1 MGPIPFQKG
10 PPGYQNSYQNSY
22 VGPGYPSSRKEP
34 LDLIKPRPV
43 PPHKRKDGANAYNYK
58 GTSSMRLGEGYMG
71 SMGGGGKTSN
81 QSLVASFGT
90 DVNYAPGM
98 NNGYNQ
104 HNSYNQ
110 HGGNQSSGNHQ
121 NSNGKKQWNSK
132 LTALSRLQ
140 SRMRNDIKSLE
151 REIRENQKY

>member
-22 VGPGYPSSRKEP
+22 VGPGYPSNRKEP

-71 SMGGGGKTSN
+71 SMGGGKMPN
-81 QSLVASFGT
+81 QSLLTSFGGT
-90 DVNYAPGM
+90 DGM
-98 NNGYNQ
+98 NNNGYNQ
-104 HNSYNQ
+104 QNSYNQ
-110 HGGNQSSGNHQ
+110 HG
-121 NSNGKKQWNSK
+121 
-132 LTALSRLQ
+132 
-140 SRMRNDIKSLE
+140 
-151 REIRENQKY
+151 